1 MMTYDKYREMIDRYR
16 QVGQVSFEVGRL
28 MMHNVMIGRIGEA
41 EAGKIVEYT
50 WNELGD
56 LLDEFAQ
63 LVEDHDRMTKTL
75 EWINKKV
82 VDAMQ
87 GTARSTIPVDWWS
100 AVMDEDGIDNG

>member
-28 MMHNVMIGRIGEA
+28 MMHNVMLGRIGEA

-63 LVEDHDRMTKTL
+63 LVEDHSRMTYTL
-75 EWINKKV
+75 EQISRRA

-87 GTARSTIPVDWWS
+87 GTAKSTIAEDWWS
-100 AVMDEDGIDNG
+100 AVNVGNVD